1 MEEPKSSFACAI
13 CQKIFF
19 NPAILIKHVE
29 FSHSSAKPSPKS
41 KVRLVS
47 KDIDPIID
55 DKQDPLKTN
64 PAQFEFEIQDSFVSK
79 SEQKERIT
87 QTKKEILDTNID
99 CEQNLKMNNA
109 LQGAF

>member
-1 MEEPKSSFACAI
+1 MM
-13 CQKIFF
+13 
-19 NPAILIKHVE
+19 
-29 FSHSSAKPSPKS
+29 
-41 KVRLVS
+41 S
-47 KDIDPIID
+47 KDKDPIIA

>member
-1 MEEPKSSFACAI
+1 MM
-13 CQKIFF
+13 
-19 NPAILIKHVE
+19 
-29 FSHSSAKPSPKS
+29 
-41 KVRLVS
+41 S
-47 KDIDPIID
+47 KDKDPIIA

-64 PAQFEFEIQDSFVSK
+64 PAQFEFEIQDNLVSK

-87 QTKKEILDTNID
+87 PTKKEILDTNID